1 MGALSQR
8 KGAETF
14 PWPRSRTHSATW
26 LRGQQSRGGPEA
38 GSGEHHFLEGRGQRE
53 RERCPIGEAR
63 RGYLPRGQSW
73 TLGQSRL
80 QRERPEAGTRPESQG

>member
-1 MGALSQR
+1 MGAPSQR

-26 LRGQQSRGGPEA
+26 LRGQHSRGGPEA

-63 RGYLPRGQSW
+63 RGYLPQGSE
-73 TLGQSRL
+73 LDIG
-80 QRERPEAGTRPESQG
+80 PEQAAARKT